1 MLEMINVQ
9 LWGKDIKEREG
20 TQNNKQEMQIQGGE
34 DKCYV
39 NKKTKKLGR
48 M

>member
-1 MLEMINVQ
+1 MLEMIKVQ

-20 TQNNKQEMQIQGGE
+20 TQNNKQEMQKREGRG
-34 DKCYV
+34 YV
-39 NKKTKKLGR
+39 LRKKEQLGR